1 MKMGNEIQNM
11 LSKFSIEDMEK
22 LKVLFSFMPQAEQKE
37 IVTLRVF
44 VEEYKNIIRNNRS
57 SSYLKSVTISLGYLV
72 EYFGA
77 QKPISSIQLKDI
89 EGFVIHLQRIVKKG
103 YVVYFRNL
111 KAAFNKA
118 KDWKYISENHF
129 LKVKLP
135 KKQRVNPAY
144 INSDQLSV
152 ISEKLNNRVVK
163 DVTVFAFGTGMRLN
177 EIVNLRWK
185 NVNLATR
192 IITVGDEDFTTKGRN
207 QRYIPISDEA
217 LTSILSQR
225 ERKKAIPIGNSFVF
239 SKPNGEPFTGDYFS
253 KRFKRACKSAG
264 IDKSIHFHSLRH
276 SFASN
281 LAQKGVNLY
290 TIKELLGHSSITT
303 TEIYSHLNMDSLK
316 EAIETLNQPPPS
328 PKSSPKGR
336 GLFNK
341 ELKLIIK

>member
-1 MKMGNEIQNM
+1 MGNEIQNM

-22 LKVLFSFMPQAEQKE
+22 LKVLFSIMPQTEQKE

-89 EGFVIHLQRIVKKG
+89 ENFVIHLQRIVKKG

-144 INSDQLSV
+144 INGDQLAV
-152 ISEKLNNRVVK
+152 ISQQLAEGNDNVVR
-163 DVTVFAFGTGMRLN
+163 DVAVFAFGTGMRLN

-239 SKPNGEPFTGDYFS
+239 SKPNGDPFTGDYFS

-281 LAQKGVNLY
+281 LAQKGVSLY

-316 EAIETLNQPPPS
+316 EAIETLNQPHPRQRRAGLNPLLS
-328 PKSSPKGR
+328 AR
-336 GLFNK
+336 GGQD
-341 ELKLIIK
+341 